1 MHSPGLAW
9 HCLLNAKS
17 LVRPDLSTGALT
29 SLALALT
36 AALCAGKLATSSQ
49 TALPTSGALSFKN
62 VKWLPLG
69 TVQRC
74 ACGKAFRTSSAFD
87 SDLGDSSAGGMMLST
102 RTE

>member
-1 MHSPGLAW
+1 MQP
-9 HCLLNAKS
+9 N
-17 LVRPDLSTGALT
+17 LSTCALT
-29 SLALALT
+29 SLALALK
-36 AALCAGKLATSSQ
+36 AALRAGKLVTSSQ
-49 TALPTSGALSFKN
+49 TALPTSGALSFKK

-74 ACGKAFRTSSAFD
+74 ACGKASRTSLAFD